1 VQNQVVGRELYRP
14 AINQIHDF
22 INLDKKKKI
31 QDIFKQ
37 TPCLYKKTDSCEQL
51 WNTAVNTEPIVVLLW
66 LEKEQS
72 YTEQDCSNPHYPISA
87 LCIHRLLFV
96 VLACA
101 ITFVAAMLL
110 TYWSR
115 LEPVIEGGRV
125 SFSLFFLIV
134 KLQRI
139 LKICRVI

>member
-1 VQNQVVGRELYRP
+1 
-14 AINQIHDF
+14 
-22 INLDKKKKI
+22 
-31 QDIFKQ
+31 
-37 TPCLYKKTDSCEQL
+37 
-51 WNTAVNTEPIVVLLW
+51 VLLW

-87 LCIHRLLFV
+87 MCIHRLLFV

-139 LKICRVI
+139 LKICRVIGQLLPQEIVLRIANPRSLFKCAIVYFFKTKKVYFKVYFPPSYVLLRNKIALT